1 MSCWLE
7 IRILKEEKMRKIL
20 TVCIIMI
27 FALCQVFGQGGKD
40 DGASYPSKNI
50 EMIVPYGAGGGT
62 DNAARIIA
70 EALSTELGR
79 QVNVVNRAGAGGEI
93 GFEEIATAEPD
104 GYTIGILGGP
114 DHSYLVNIK
123 ETNYSL
129 DDFDNLAVYNLSLPV
144 LVARKGSFSNWD
156 ELVEYAK
163 ANPGSVTI
171 GCSGGGPITE
181 AAIAMTCGDF
191 DATIVKFSGSA
202 DVSSSLLGGHIDLAC
217 LTPSYLPTLEAN
229 GCVPL
234 IYFSAEKVPGYE
246 DIPSLAELGFD
257 VDMAHN
263 PIVALPT
270 GCPDEVRATLMAA
283 LDKIGS
289 DPQIKEKFENLNTVY
304 SYKTGEELQKYLS
317 DMDALIAD
325 MVVQYPTLFV

>member
-1 MSCWLE
+1 
-7 IRILKEEKMRKIL
+7 MRKIL
-20 TVCIIMI
+20 AISIISL
-27 FALCQVFGQGGKD
+27 ALCQVFGQGVRD
-40 DGASYPSKNI
+40 ENVAYPSKNI

-70 EALSTELGR
+70 EALSAELGQ

-93 GFEEIATAEPD
+93 GFEEIATATPD

-129 DDFDNLAVYNLSLPV
+129 DDFDNLAVYNLSLPI
-144 LVARKGSFSNWD
+144 LVARKGSFTSWD

-163 ANPGSVTI
+163 VNPGSVTI

-181 AAIAMTCGDF
+181 AAIAMACGGF
-191 DATIVKFSGSA
+191 EATIVKFSGSA

-229 GCVPL
+229 GCVP
-234 IYFSAEKVPGYE
+234 IVYFSAEKVPGYE
-246 DIPSLAELGFD
+246 DIPSLSELGFD

-263 PIVALPT
+263 PIVALPK
-270 GCPDEVRATLMAA
+270 GCPEDVRATLMSA
-283 LDKIGS
+283 LDKIGQ
-289 DPQIKEKFENLNTVY
+289 DPSIKEKFENLNTVY
-304 SYKTGEELQKYLS
+304 SYKTGDELLSYLS
-317 DMDALIAD
+317 DMDALISE

>member
-1 MSCWLE
+1 
-7 IRILKEEKMRKIL
+7 MRKFF
-20 TVCIIMI
+20 TFIII
-27 FALCQVFGQGGKD
+27 IGFAMCYAFGAGNN
-40 DGASYPSKNI
+40 DGDSIYPSKNI

-70 EALSTELGR
+70 EALSTELGQ

-93 GFEEIATAEPD
+93 GFEEIATSPAD

-123 ETNYSL
+123 DTNYVL
-129 DDFDNLAVYNLSLPV
+129 EDFDYLAVYNLSLPI

-156 ELVEYAK
+156 ELIEYAK
-163 ANPGSVTI
+163 ANPGAVTI

-234 IYFSAEKVPGYE
+234 IYFSKEKVPGYE
-246 DIPSLAELGFD
+246 NIPSLTELGFD
-257 VDMAHN
+257 VDIAHN
-263 PIVALPT
+263 PIVVLPK
-270 GCPDEVRATLMAA
+270 GCSEEVRSTLIRA
-283 LDKIGS
+283 LEKIGA
-289 DPQIKEKFENLNTVY
+289 DPKIKEKFENLNTVY
-304 SYKTGEELQKYLS
+304 SFKTGEDLTSYLS
-317 DMDALIAD
+317 DMDALIAE
-325 MVVQYPTLFV
+325 MVGQYPTLFL